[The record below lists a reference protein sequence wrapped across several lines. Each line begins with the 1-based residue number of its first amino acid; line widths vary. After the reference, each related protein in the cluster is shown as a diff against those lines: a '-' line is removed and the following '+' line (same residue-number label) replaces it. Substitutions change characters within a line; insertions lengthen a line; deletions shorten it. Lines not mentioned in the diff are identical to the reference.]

1 MHLRFRIAAA
11 TGSLPCTHSH
21 LHNLVGHARLAST
34 SASSSTSPPFPFP
47 THRNPTPHQ
56 IFHLPPGASQSD
68 IKARYYELARTFHPD
83 APAAQAL
90 PATVRHARFH
100 AVARAYD
107 VLRGKPHAPFAADD
121 DGTYAGDL
129 TRQRRQHAQRQAYR
143 RRAAADFADAAG
155 VGGADEA
162 WKDQVIIIV
171 GLASLVV
178 GFVPALLSLHTIPD
192 ARHRSASANLAQ
204 ARSEARTFGDER
216 RAAIRARV
224 AEFERDREH
233 KDESEP
239 PL

>member
-1 MHLRFRIAAA
+1 MHSQFRIAVA
-11 TGSLPCTHSH
+11 TGSLPCTHGH

-34 SASSSTSPPFPFP
+34 STSSTSPPYPFP

-56 IFHLPPGASQSD
+56 IFHLSAGASQAD

-100 AVARAYD
+100 AVTRAYD
-107 VLRGKPHAPFAADD
+107 ILRGKPHASFVSDG
-121 DGTYAGDL
+121 DGTELA
-129 TRQRRQHAQRQAYR
+129 RRRRQHAQRQAYR
-143 RRAAADFADAAG
+143 RHAAADFAEAAG

-162 WKDQVIIIV
+162 WKDQLIIIV

-178 GFVPALLSLHTIPD
+178 GFLPTLLSLHTIPD
-192 ARHRSASANLAQ
+192 ARHRAASANLAR
-204 ARSEARTFGDER
+204 ARADARTFGDER

-224 AEFERDREH
+224 VEFEQGREN
-233 KDESEP
+233 KEDSS
-239 PL
+239 L